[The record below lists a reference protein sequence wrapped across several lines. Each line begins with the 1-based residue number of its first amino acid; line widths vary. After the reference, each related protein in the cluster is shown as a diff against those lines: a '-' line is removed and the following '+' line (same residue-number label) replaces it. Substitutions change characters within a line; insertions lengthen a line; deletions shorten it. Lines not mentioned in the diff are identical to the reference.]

1 MKKTTSWAAI
11 IVGLVFFLPVGIYLL
26 AKKVTEEKD
35 SYQQNG
41 KALTILALVLFCMI
55 PIYFIFAFTG
65 ELRYEDGTPA
75 YGAAFMMAI
84 ILGVGGIFSLTK
96 GNQYIQRGQKYDQY
110 ISQLSPQHPVEL
122 RELASELKLPIN
134 TVISDLQC
142 MIDTGYI
149 PNAYIDHIRM
159 RLAPKPVR
167 HFTTQVICSAC
178 GGTNQVEPGKSA
190 ACEYCNTA
198 L

>member
-1 MKKTTSWAAI
+1 MKKTTSWVAI
-11 IVGLVFFLPVGIYLL
+11 IVGLILFFPIGIYLL
-26 AKKVTEEKD
+26 FKKVTEENG

-41 KALTILALVLFCMI
+41 NVLIIIALALFCMI
-55 PIYFIFAFTG
+55 PIIAIFAYTG
-65 ELRYEDGTPA
+65 ELQYADGTPA
-75 YGAAFMMAI
+75 YGAALVISML
-84 ILGVGGIFSLTK
+84 LGAGGISSIAV
-96 GNQYIQRGQKYDQY
+96 GIYYIQRGQKYDQY
-110 ISQLSPQHPVEL
+110 ISKLSPQHPVEL

-159 RLAPKPVR
+159 RLATKPVIC
-167 HFTTQVICSAC
+167 FTTQVICSAC
-178 GGTNQVEPGKSA
+178 GGTNQVEPGKPA